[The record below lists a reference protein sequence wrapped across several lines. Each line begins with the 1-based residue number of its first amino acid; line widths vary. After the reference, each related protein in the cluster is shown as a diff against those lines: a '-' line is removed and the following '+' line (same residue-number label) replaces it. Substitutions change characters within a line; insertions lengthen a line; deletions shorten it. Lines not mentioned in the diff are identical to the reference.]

1 MIKTIKML
9 LGLSAFAFV
18 SNVQAD
24 VAALRLDGDVEVKTK
39 TQAGG
44 KNDAKSVNREVNMSK
59 QLSVKVRNISAES
72 QKASVRYW
80 LFGRDSKNA
89 LEIVGGGEVE
99 VTVPAKGSEKVEMD
113 PVDFEFKEP
122 KSIQPMRMAGRPGQ
136 RAAQPMAKP
145 EKSGVKYAGF
155 GVQVLKGTEVMASQ
169 FSEETYMAKV
179 GAGRAKAGEKFSAPE
194 GEKKK

>member
-1 MIKTIKML
+1 M
-9 LGLSAFAFV
+9 
-18 SNVQAD
+18 
-24 VAALRLDGDVEVKTK
+24 
-39 TQAGG
+39 
-44 KNDAKSVNREVNMSK
+44 
-59 QLSVKVRNISAES
+59 
-72 QKASVRYW
+72 
-80 LFGRDSKNA
+80 
-89 LEIVGGGEVE
+89 
-99 VTVPAKGSEKVEMD
+99 TVPAKGSEKVEMD

-122 KSIQPMRMAGRPGQ
+122 KSIQPMRQAARPGQ

-179 GAGRAKAGEKFSAPE
+179 GAGRTKAGEKFSAPE

>member
-1 MIKTIKML
+1 MIKSIKML
-9 LGLSAFAFV
+9 LGLSAFALV

-122 KSIQPMRMAGRPGQ
+122 KSIQPMRQAARPGQ